1 MIIIAGHILVA
12 PARRDAY
19 LDGCEEVVAMA
30 RKAAGCLDYALG
42 ADLVSAG
49 RVNVFERWE
58 SAEALAAFRGSGPSE
73 EQRSQILSAAVVEY
87 AVSDSRE
94 VA

>member
-1 MIIIAGHILVA
+1 MPGLRPV
-12 PARRDAY
+12 
-19 LDGCEEVVAMA
+19 
-30 RKAAGCLDYALG
+30 